1 MERVPGGR
9 GVGGCVGLHERGVA
23 GGSGVSEARP
33 LIRSPKQLALVIAVF
48 VVILGVP
55 VGLFLYVGR
64 WLFAVGF
71 VAAWVVMVVASGLFL
86 WKAAEEV
93 RGSNG

>member
-1 MERVPGGR
+1 MEEDPGR
-9 GVGGCVGLHERGVA
+9 GRD
-23 GGSGVSEARP
+23 GGSVVSEARP
-33 LIRSPKQLALVIAVF
+33 LLRSPKQLALVIVVF

-71 VAAWVVMVVASGLFL
+71 LVAWLVMVSVTGLFL
-86 WKAAEEV
+86 WKAAQAV
-93 RGSNG
+93 RSSNG